1 MFIVF
6 DLDDTL
12 ADTSHRQYILE
23 EGDTKDSETWNAFFD
38 ACDKDAPV
46 FPIISVFNALYAN
59 HAIKIEI
66 WTGRSESV
74 RKKTVHWLERNTD
87 IGVTLGNVRFQHSD
101 QYELRMRPEGDYRH
115 DTEIKAEWIETHGKP
130 DLVFD
135 DRNTMVQWWRDQDVV
150 CCQVKESD
158 F

>member
-23 EGDTKDSETWNAFFD
+23 QEFETSTEKWNAFFD
-38 ACDKDAPV
+38 ACDSDVPV
-46 FPIISVFNALYAN
+46 SEMITLLDTLATSGHRV
-59 HAIKIEI
+59 EI
-66 WTGRSESV
+66 WTGRSDRV
-74 RKKTVHWLERNTD
+74 IAKTKEWLSKHLKHPELCT
-87 IGVTLGNVRFQHSD
+87 
-101 QYELRMRPEGDYRH
+101 LRMRQAGDFRS
-115 DTEIKAEWIETHGKP
+115 DIDIKGQWLKEYGTP

-135 DRNTMVQWWRDQDVV
+135 DRNRMVQWWRAQGII
-150 CCQVKESD
+150 CCQVKESN